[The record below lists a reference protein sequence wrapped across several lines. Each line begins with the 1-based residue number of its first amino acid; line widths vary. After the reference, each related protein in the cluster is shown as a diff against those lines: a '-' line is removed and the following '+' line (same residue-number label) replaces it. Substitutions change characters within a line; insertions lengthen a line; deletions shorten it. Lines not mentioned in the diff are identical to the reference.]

1 MVKDVTFVR
10 CVIIYVNSVCA
21 KRKGDSICVYPV
33 VDPRTPAPDPELEK
47 ERESEKAKE
56 QAKTAEM
63 KQEALEETVSRRRK
77 GTGRRS
83 LLTGSGGGVGFYNR
97 YDHNALI

>member
-1 MVKDVTFVR
+1 MCLPGGGSK
-10 CVIIYVNSVCA
+10 
-21 KRKGDSICVYPV
+21 
-33 VDPRTPAPDPELEK
+33 TPAPDPQLEK

-56 QAKTAEM
+56 QAKTTEM

-83 LLTGSGGGVGFYNR
+83 LLSGSGGGVGFYNR
-97 YDHNALI
+97 YS

>member
-1 MVKDVTFVR
+1 MCLGGR
-10 CVIIYVNSVCA
+10 RPN
-21 KRKGDSICVYPV
+21 
-33 VDPRTPAPDPELEK
+33 APEPDKQAEA

-56 QAKTAEM
+56 QAKTSEM

-83 LLTGSGGGVGFYNR
+83 LLTGSGGGIGYYDR
-97 YDHNALI
+97 YSA

>member
-1 MVKDVTFVR
+1 MCLPSR
-10 CVIIYVNSVCA
+10 SP
-21 KRKGDSICVYPV
+21 SP
-33 VDPRTPAPDPELEK
+33 PAPDPEVEM

-56 QAKTAEM
+56 QVKTKEM
-63 KQEALEETVSRRRK
+63 KQEALEETVSRKRK

-97 YDHNALI
+97 YDT

>member
-1 MVKDVTFVR
+1 MCLPSR
-10 CVIIYVNSVCA
+10 SP
-21 KRKGDSICVYPV
+21 SP
-33 VDPRTPAPDPELEK
+33 PAPDPEVEM

-56 QAKTAEM
+56 QVKTKEM

-97 YDHNALI
+97 YDT

>member
-1 MVKDVTFVR
+1 MCIGGRSPSPPK
-10 CVIIYVNSVCA
+10 
-21 KRKGDSICVYPV
+21 
-33 VDPRTPAPDPELEK
+33 PDPEVEM

-56 QAKTAEM
+56 QVKTSEM
-63 KQEALEETVSRRRK
+63 KQEALEETVSRKRK

-97 YDHNALI
+97 YDT

>member
-1 MVKDVTFVR
+1 MCLPSR
-10 CVIIYVNSVCA
+10 S
-21 KRKGDSICVYPV
+21 
-33 VDPRTPAPDPELEK
+33 PRTPAPDPEVEM

-56 QAKTAEM
+56 QVKTKEM
-63 KQEALEETVSRRRK
+63 KQEALEETVSRKRK

-97 YDHNALI
+97 YDT

>member
-1 MVKDVTFVR
+1 MCIGGR
-10 CVIIYVNSVCA
+10 SP
-21 KRKGDSICVYPV
+21 SP
-33 VDPRTPAPDPELEK
+33 PAPDPEVEM

-56 QAKTAEM
+56 QVKTKEI
-63 KQEALEETVSRRRK
+63 KQEALEETVSRKRK

-97 YDHNALI
+97 YDS

>member
-1 MVKDVTFVR
+1 MCLPSR
-10 CVIIYVNSVCA
+10 SP
-21 KRKGDSICVYPV
+21 SP
-33 VDPRTPAPDPELEK
+33 PAPDPEVEM

-56 QAKTAEM
+56 QVKTTEM
-63 KQEALEETVSRRRK
+63 KQEALEETVSRKRK

-97 YDHNALI
+97 YDS

>member
-1 MVKDVTFVR
+1 MCIGGR
-10 CVIIYVNSVCA
+10 SP
-21 KRKGDSICVYPV
+21 SP
-33 VDPRTPAPDPELEK
+33 PPPDPEVEM

-56 QAKTAEM
+56 QVKTKEM
-63 KQEALEETVSRRRK
+63 KQEALEETVSRKRK

-97 YDHNALI
+97 YDT